1 MRKSP
6 GGRDDELIPGLVLP
20 AGWASE
26 LRKLLG
32 RIEDADSAV
41 NCLIAQERAEGV
53 VQGIALAKARDPE
66 TIERLSLLIADTG
79 QARLQQLEQDRLCVS
94 FSRTDLA

>member
-6 GGRDDELIPGLVLP
+6 GCGDDELIPGLVLP

-26 LRKLLG
+26 LRKLLA

-41 NCLIAQERAEGV
+41 NCFLAQERAEGV
-53 VQGIALAKARDPE
+53 VQGIELAKARDPG
-66 TIERLSLLIADTG
+66 TIERLYLLITDTG
-79 QARLQQLEQDRLCVS
+79 QARLQQLEQEA
-94 FSRTDLA
+94 T